1 MTGKLIVLEGL
12 DSTGKATQAQLLIR
26 RLKKQ
31 NIPSETLDFPQ
42 YGNWSAV
49 FVEKYLNGEFGTSVD
64 PHTASLFYALD
75 RYAAA
80 KKIKEWLE
88 EDKIIIAN
96 RYVSAN
102 QAYQGSKIPNATDRE
117 QFLAWLD
124 HVEHTIL
131 GLPRP
136 TLILYLDIPLSIS
149 QELLE
154 HRRQKEYIKEGNK
167 DIHEK
172 DHALL
177 QATEQV
183 YKYIS
188 QSKNWRVVA
197 CTENN
202 SILSKEQIH
211 EKIWDEIKG
220 LL

>member
-1 MTGKLIVLEGL
+1 MTGQLIVLEGL
-12 DSTGKATQAQLLIR
+12 DSTGKATQTQFLIK

-31 NIPSETLDFPQ
+31 NVPAETLDFPQ

-49 FVEKYLNGEFGTSVD
+49 FVEKYLNGEFGTSVN

-80 KKIKEWLE
+80 KKIKEWLQQ
-88 EDKIIIAN
+88 DKIIIAN

-102 QAYQGSKIPNATDRE
+102 QAYQGAKIADKAERE
-117 QFLAWLD
+117 KFLQWLD
-124 HVEHTIL
+124 QLEHDIL

-136 TLILYLDIPLSIS
+136 TLVLYLDIPLSIS
-149 QELLE
+149 QQLLE
-154 HRRQKEYIKEGNK
+154 HRKQKGYIKEGNK

-172 DHALL
+172 DRALL
-177 QATEQV
+177 AATEQV
-183 YKYIS
+183 YKHLA
-188 QSKNWRVVA
+188 QSKNWRTIP
-197 CTENN
+197 CTANN
-202 SILSKEQIH
+202 IILSKEQIH